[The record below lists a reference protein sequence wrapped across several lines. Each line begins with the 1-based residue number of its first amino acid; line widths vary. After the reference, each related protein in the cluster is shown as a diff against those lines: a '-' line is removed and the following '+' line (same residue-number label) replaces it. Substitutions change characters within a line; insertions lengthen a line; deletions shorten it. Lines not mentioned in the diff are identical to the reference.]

1 MSLCKLNIIKIAILV
16 SVFYSAFLLM
26 ASDAYSQTK
35 QDSASKASTFYVYE
49 RYDKDGNTFI
59 SIEPPTTEIR
69 YTCLIC
75 DGARVLSTRNTGVPV
90 NILCWRC
97 NGKGYLVSSKGK

>member
-16 SVFYSAFLLM
+16 FVFTSSFLLM
-26 ASDAYSQTK
+26 TSTAYSQTK

-59 SIEPPTTEIR
+59 SVEPPTTENR
-69 YTCLIC
+69 YDCQVC
-75 DGARVLSTRNTGVPV
+75 KGARVLSDRNTGVPT
-90 NILCWRC
+90 NLTCWRC
-97 NGKGYLVSSKGK
+97 NGKGYLVRNKGK

>member
-1 MSLCKLNIIKIAILV
+1 MSLSKLNIIKIAILV
-16 SVFYSAFLLM
+16 FVFTFSFLLM
-26 ASDAYSQTK
+26 TSGAYSQIK
-35 QDSASKASTFYVYE
+35 QDSTSNASTFYVYE
-49 RYDKDGNTFI
+49 RYDKDGNTCF

-69 YTCLIC
+69 YDCPVC

-90 NILCWRC
+90 NIVCWRC